1 MNFMMTA
8 SEVAKVLRVS
18 ERTGYTIIRQL
29 NQELKEKGFIIQAG
43 RIPRKYF
50 FERIGLD
57 PESDQG
63 KEVPHAEVL

>member
-8 SEVAKVLRVS
+8 SEVAEIVRVS
-18 ERTGYTIIRQL
+18 ERTGYTIIKQL
-29 NQELKEKGFIIQAG
+29 NQELKAKGFITQAG

-57 PESDQG
+57 PESNSG
-63 KEVPHAEVL
+63 KEAPHAKVL